1 MAVITNFGVPTSNGN
16 GDGATLMPK
25 LQYRFRVTF
34 DGLGGINEGPLV
46 TRNVIS
52 VSRPQID
59 HEDVTVD
66 TYNSKI
72 RLAGKHTWQ
81 DITLTLRDDID
92 SNVIKALDTQLSNQ
106 VNHLTQTSA
115 KSGAEYKFKMY
126 IETLDGSNNLESG
139 VLDKWE
145 LVGCFLPNVSYGD
158 VNYSSSEMINVVA
171 TIRFDNASHEIAN
184 GQNQVTDALAAGNI
198 NNGGSTETSST
209 TDGISTFS
217 GSPAG

>member
-1 MAVITNFGVPTSNGN
+1 MAVITNFGVPTTSGN

-34 DGLGGINEGPLV
+34 EGLGGINEGPLV

-52 VSRPQID
+52 VSRPTID
-59 HEDVTVD
+59 HEDVTID

-126 IETLDGSNNLESG
+126 IETLDGSSAIDGEG
-139 VLDKWE
+139 VLDRWE
-145 LVGCFLPNVSYGD
+145 LVGCFLPNVAYGD
-158 VNYSSSEMINVVA
+158 VNYGSSEMINITA
-171 TIRFDNASHEIAN
+171 TIRFDNASHEIKSGTNQTTDTLSAGTVN
-184 GQNQVTDALAAGNI
+184 VGGQQSI
-198 NNGGSTETSST
+198 ST
-209 TDGISTFS
+209 TDGTT
-217 GSPAG
+217 G